1 MKARIFSA
9 KPPALFGMT
18 LDLPIL
24 ESSYVSVIQQLNSM
38 GMGDALKSDCRVA
51 EIESKLPILK
61 RLEGQSVNIDE
72 LDCLARQTEHFS
84 RREAAQFQA
93 MAFTRGYTR
102 MEDFLN
108 LSPIRNFQR
117 MTVIRD
123 FISPGKDGWAH
134 YTMLHPTAT
143 KQELEKIDGYQ
154 VAMDLILHDHR
165 GRITPFG
172 VAYDFTQEM
181 KHVYDRGGPLPPL
194 NDKEGVMELSVFP
207 VVRGESHP
215 MSFLRLPMDEL
226 RLERLME
233 RGGITEA
240 EELSVGVS
248 CIGCDLRQLPEDFD
262 STTLSEYNRLAQ
274 RIAELTPE
282 DNQKLIAVK
291 EFAKATTVPQIL
303 RLADN
308 LLLFRVKGDSVTYHG
323 TESLAELMTP
333 DTQDTGMEMGGM
345 A

>member
-38 GMGDALKSDCRVA
+38 GMGDALKSDCRIE
-51 EIESKLPILK
+51 EIDSKLPILK

-172 VAYDFTQEM
+172 VAYDFTQEI

-291 EFAKATTVPQIL
+291 EFARATTVPQIL
-303 RLADN
+303 RLADK
-308 LLLFRVKGDSVTYHG
+308 LLLFRVKRDSVTYHG
-323 TESLAELMTP
+323 AGSLAELMTT
-333 DTQDTGMEMGGM
+333 DIRDSGMEMGGM